1 MVNTIPSTSTGR
13 NTQQILFN
21 VPIGQRPPLGSTRTI
36 TLTQA
41 RQMGLLAP
49 GSRFQPLTSNS
60 NTVQNKVYHI
70 KYDIY
75 LEFLNLLY
83 ISLCCLEHDGK

>member
-13 NTQQILFN
+13 NSTQQILLN
-21 VPIGQRPPLGSTRTI
+21 VPIGQRPQLAATRTI

-49 GSRFQPLTSNS
+49 GCRLQPVTPNTSN
-60 NTVQNKVYHI
+60 TQNKV
-70 KYDIY
+70 
-75 LEFLNLLY
+75 
-83 ISLCCLEHDGK
+83 C